1 MGLTPVLPCH
11 SFSGHTIYFSMV
23 KWFSLYREPKNRIW
37 LNDSS
42 MAVVKHRNLRTVPQL
57 QLFQNTAQIIP
68 DCPLA
73 EKQFGCNFPVI
84 ESQANP
90 LQMTEVPGSYAGF
103 YLESQIEAIFG
114 RSICTES
121 PDFPKKSL
129 FLWPTRHA
137 LLLLRCWG
145 SRIKVKLLWVFFP
158 VYPIWYPL
166 HAELCHR
173 QCAVCFHENSK
184 SRSRIPGCQIRK

>member
-103 YLESQIEAIFG
+103 YLESQIESYLRQIHLYRIAGFSEKEFISLADEV
-114 RSICTES
+114 RSPSVTVLGQ
-121 PDFPKKSL
+121 PDQSKASL
-129 FLWPTRHA
+129 
-137 LLLLRCWG
+137 G
-145 SRIKVKLLWVFFP
+145 VFSSSSHMVPFA
-158 VYPIWYPL
+158 Y
-166 HAELCHR
+166 
-173 QCAVCFHENSK
+173 
-184 SRSRIPGCQIRK
+184 